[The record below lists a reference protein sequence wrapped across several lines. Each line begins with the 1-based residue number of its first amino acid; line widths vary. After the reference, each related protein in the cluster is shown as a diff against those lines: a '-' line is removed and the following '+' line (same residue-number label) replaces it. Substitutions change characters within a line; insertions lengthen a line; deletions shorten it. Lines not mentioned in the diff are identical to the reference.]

1 MKNHGIAE
9 RVTDMGDRAR
19 ERLVH
24 TRMEKLDRDNE
35 RLRTEVS
42 LLRGDLDAERSSLK
56 DALKGLEARKVT
68 VKQSRRPHL
77 IRALVIAG
85 GAYVL
90 GTRDGH
96 ERYNQI
102 VQKAR
107 SLSDGV
113 KLRSKERDGEG
124 WEPSKPDGGVIT
136 PPVSGSS

>member
-68 VKQSRRPHL
+68 VKESRRPHL

-85 GAYVL
+85 AHTCWAPGMDTSAT
-90 GTRDGH
+90 TRSSRKHG
-96 ERYNQI
+96 RCPT
-102 VQKAR
+102 A
-107 SLSDGV
+107 S
-113 KLRSKERDGEG
+113 KLRSKELDGDG
-124 WEPSKPDGGVIT
+124 WESSKPDGGAIT
-136 PPVSGSS
+136 PPASGSS

>member
-1 MKNHGIAE
+1 MRSHGIAE
-9 RVTDMGDRAR
+9 RVTDMGERAR
-19 ERLVH
+19 DRLVH

-68 VKQSRRPHL
+68 VKEGRKPHL
-77 IRALVIAG
+77 IRALIIAG

-102 VQKAR
+102 IQKAR
-107 SLSDGV
+107 SLSDSI
-113 KLRSKERDGEG
+113 KLRSKELEG
-124 WEPSKPDGGVIT
+124 VEWESSKSDGGAIA
-136 PPVSGSS
+136 PPASGSS

>member
-1 MKNHGIAE
+1 MKNHGIAG

-24 TRMEKLDRDNE
+24 SRMEKLDRDNE

-68 VKQSRRPHL
+68 VKKSRRPHL

-96 ERYNQI
+96 ERYDQI
-102 VQKAR
+102 VAKVR

-113 KLRSKERDGEG
+113 KRRADDRDGGG
-124 WEPSKPDGGVIT
+124 WEPSRPESGVIV
-136 PPVSGSS
+136 PPASGSS